1 MSPCESYSS
10 HCKNLKPGW
19 DQPENEKQFLRHGIG
34 QQLQHAMMYTAS
46 FKHGFNSARS
56 TIDPLIDGVT
66 PPPLSLPVH
75 FPLVHK
81 PHSLYCSF
89 LTSIYFILSPFLSA
103 STPQMRKALWSTA
116 GMFVWAGQCL
126 SVPGVLLES
135 ESDSILTVLAFGAK
149 GPVN

>member
-1 MSPCESYSS
+1 MRTNNKAHKLPTKGSTHPALPSWINLLPMTDRNNVMSPCESYSS
-10 HCKNLKPGW
+10 HCKNLKPEW

-56 TIDPLIDGVT
+56 TVDPLIDGVT
-66 PPPLSLPVH
+66 PLPLSLPVH

-89 LTSIYFILSPFLSA
+89 LTSIYFVLSPFLSA
-103 STPQMRKALWSTA
+103 STPQMREAL
-116 GMFVWAGQCL
+116 
-126 SVPGVLLES
+126 
-135 ESDSILTVLAFGAK
+135 
-149 GPVN
+149 